1 MVSVVCFAFVQAA
14 MLEDERFDGMLLSFA
29 QQCNGIEPLLDTVFS
44 FLRRKT
50 DFFTGAS
57 PEQAKATIMKVGHL
71 TTPLGIQMYRL
82 HIVARE
88 RMADGGDHATCDGR
102 GRSAHASLTSR
113 AREPTHTHT
122 HRRPRWRLVRAAG
135 PVPSLAR
142 AAAPRAQVLDK
153 HQSLAERTE
162 AAKLTK
168 REKEE
173 LKAKAARE
181 AAARKQAEADAK
193 ETAKL
198 KKASD

>member
-1 MVSVVCFAFVQAA
+1 MLRRVVSVVCFAFVQAA

-71 TTPLGIQMYRL
+71 TTPPGIQIYRL

-122 HRRPRWRLVRAAG
+122 HTDDHDGDSSVP
-135 PVPSLAR
+135 PVPFRRSLAPPRR
-142 AAAPRAQVLDK
+142 ARRCSTSTSRWPSGPRRR
-153 HQSLAERTE
+153 S
-162 AAKLTK
+162 
-168 REKEE
+168 
-173 LKAKAARE
+173 
-181 AAARKQAEADAK
+181 
-193 ETAKL
+193 
-198 KKASD
+198 